1 MWNGYLTLTL
11 RFGVVDLVRTGMID
25 QAPPQRETEP
35 TLAAAAK
42 CDRYAMDMNRFF
54 AEK

>member
-1 MWNGYLTLTL
+1 
-11 RFGVVDLVRTGMID
+11 MID
-25 QAPPQRETEP
+25 KAPPPQRETEP

-42 CDRYAMDMNRFF
+42 YDRYATDMNRFF